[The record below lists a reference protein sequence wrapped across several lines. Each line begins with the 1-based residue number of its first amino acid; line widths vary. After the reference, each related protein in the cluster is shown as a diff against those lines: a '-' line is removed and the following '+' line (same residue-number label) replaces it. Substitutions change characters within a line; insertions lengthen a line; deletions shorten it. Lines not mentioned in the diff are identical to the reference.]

1 MTQRFLTAR
10 PVASLK
16 IVLGF
21 VAKRACA
28 SERLCRELFFGDTLG
43 GDGGSDGNGG
53 DSEDDDNEGE
63 EYDKEQLRK
72 YMARFTADSKVGLD
86 LRALASSLPILD
98 AGPDGVATWR
108 RRTTPRTTTT
118 AKGRERE
125 GEEGDRDRGGRST
138 FHDTAIMVLG
148 AEDDYLVDEA
158 GVRETALFLVG
169 ATQRRVVARGDSD
182 SDDSDEAYDE
192 AEGGLDSEPSSCPR
206 QWPGYTWLS
215 GTPHDV
221 MLGKRW
227 RLAAGEV
234 AGWAAGLL

>member
-1 MTQRFLTAR
+1 
-10 PVASLK
+10 
-16 IVLGF
+16 
-21 VAKRACA
+21 
-28 SERLCRELFFGDTLG
+28 
-43 GDGGSDGNGG
+43 
-53 DSEDDDNEGE
+53 
-63 EYDKEQLRK
+63 
-72 YMARFTADSKVGLD
+72 MARFTADSKVGLD

-108 RRTTPRTTTT
+108 RRTTPRPSTT
-118 AKGRERE
+118 AATTATAKERE
-125 GEEGDRDRGGRST
+125 SKGEEGDRDRGGRST

-192 AEGGLDSEPSSCPR
+192 AYDKAEGGLDSEPSSCPR

>member
-158 GVRETALFLVG
+158 GGELCGKA
-169 ATQRRVVARGDSD
+169 
-182 SDDSDEAYDE
+182 
-192 AEGGLDSEPSSCPR
+192 PSSQFR
-206 QWPGYTWLS
+206 HLS
-215 GTPHDV
+215 TEKTGS
-221 MLGKRW
+221 G
-227 RLAAGEV
+227 
-234 AGWAAGLL
+234 